1 MVKFV
6 YSAGSAIDDVQ
17 VLKNSTGGLRAY
29 VHATT
34 GSNAEQLA
42 TTKRAFETSGFKT
55 VATVVDDRPVLEVRG
70 FKKPSDITRVLM
82 AEHMVTG
89 VDKIQHEAG
98 DKRSGHEKLRNA
110 TLTMAG
116 LSYNIGDMGYMTYAF
131 KKYRM
136 EHKPL
141 HLLPENMHSDQK
153 MQNFFNAMDIVA
165 GAGYAVGSLALTRY
179 GHGDRSQTLIE
190 SNAKKVKSYLAENGI
205 EVPKDSMLAEN
216 SKEKK
221 QGFFSKIDHFC
232 KKYPSE
238 VFNGIYI
245 FVGIFLGSAAAYRAV
260 RAHTLAHANPL
271 EVNKKLIETAKEEL
285 LDVGLG
291 AMTFASALTGLA
303 VKERKIEPEERRHGL
318 GRVLDW
324 IEEKPLRATGL
335 GYAISTAF
343 HGASTMKKYKSG
355 DAVARNTI
363 VGRGIF
369 VGANVLSESLLFVSS
384 KGHGEGVKP
393 DKSVDQTVIAATAE
407 LIHKQPEAER
417 ASLTQRLA
425 GYMAS
430 NEVLDGKAEDIAK
443 QLNAHVKSYQN
454 NPWVSKQQASQPI
467 EPESMAAA
475 PHQQVSQSPSSK
487 VTGVKEHHASIAA
500 ERPMHNATAAL
511 AH

>member
-29 VHATT
+29 VHAAAN
-34 GSNAEQLA
+34 SNAEQLA
-42 TTKRAFETSGFKT
+42 ATKRAFETSGFKT

-82 AEHMVTG
+82 SEKAVTG

-98 DKRSGHEKLRNA
+98 DKRSSREKMRNA

-116 LSYNIGDMGYMTYAF
+116 LSYNIGDIGYMSYAF
-131 KKYRM
+131 DKFDM
-136 EHKPL
+136 HNKPL
-141 HLLPENMHSDQK
+141 HLLPENMHADQK
-153 MQNFFNAMDIVA
+153 MQNFFNMMDIVA
-165 GAGYAVGSLALTRY
+165 GAGYAIGSLALTRY
-179 GHGDRSQTLIE
+179 GHSDHSQAMIE
-190 SNAKKVKSYLAENGI
+190 NNAKKVKSYLAENGI
-205 EVPKDSMLAEN
+205 EVPKDSMLAVN

-221 QGFFSKIDHFC
+221 QSFLGKIDHFC
-232 KKYPSE
+232 RKYPSE

-245 FVGIFLGSAAAYRAV
+245 FVGIFLGASAAYRAV

-271 EVNKKLIETAKEEL
+271 KIDSELLKTAKVEA

-324 IEEKPLRATGL
+324 IEEKPLRATGV
-335 GYAISTAF
+335 GYAISTGF
-343 HGASTMKKYKSG
+343 HGYSTYKNIKMGDLVAKK
-355 DAVARNTI
+355 TFI
-363 VGRGIF
+363 GRGIF
-369 VGANVLSESLLFVSS
+369 VAANVVSEALLFISS

-393 DKSVDQTVIAATAE
+393 DPSVDQTVIAATAE

-467 EPESMAAA
+467 KPESLAAA

-500 ERPMHNATAAL
+500 ERAMHNPTAAL